1 MAQFIQPSP
10 EELNEDEEFIPLED
24 EEQAPEE
31 QPAEPEEIQE
41 AEEREEVPEKYQGKS
56 IQDIVQMHQEAEK
69 LLGRQSSEVGELR
82 KVVDEFVKTKL
93 EEAKRPQEEDEEIDF
108 FENPEKAIE
117 RAVAKHPKIKEA
129 EQLSASMKQQDALA
143 RLQVAHPDFA
153 TVIQDT
159 KFAEWITKS
168 KVRTELFQRADQLF
182 DYDAADELLTT
193 WKERQNIVKETSEM
207 QEADRKRQLK
217 AASTGNAKGSSER
230 SSRKVYRRADII
242 KLMQTDPNRY
252 QELAPEIRQAYAEG
266 RVK

>member
-10 EELNEDEEFIPLED
+10 EELNEDEEFIEIE
-24 EEQAPEE
+24 EEQIPSEE

-41 AEEREEVPEKYQGKS
+41 AQEDNIPEKYQNKS

-117 RAVAKHPKIKEA
+117 RAVSRHPKIKEA
-129 EQLSASMKQQDALA
+129 EQLSVSMKQQDALA
-143 RLQVAHPDFA
+143 RLQVAHPDYT
-153 TVIQDT
+153 TVIQNE

-182 DYDAADELLTT
+182 DYDAADELLTS

-230 SSRKVYRRADII
+230 PSRKVYRRADII